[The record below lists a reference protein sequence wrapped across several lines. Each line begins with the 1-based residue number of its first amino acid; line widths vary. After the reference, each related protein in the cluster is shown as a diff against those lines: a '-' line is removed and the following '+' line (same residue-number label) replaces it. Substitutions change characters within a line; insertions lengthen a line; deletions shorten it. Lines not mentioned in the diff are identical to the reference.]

1 MVSGTR
7 RGRGDQESPGYED
20 NPRRRGI
27 GLATAVAA
35 LGGFLFGYD
44 TGVIGGALIYLKDDF
59 GLDDNGQQFVV
70 GILLVGALIGALAGG
85 AVADRLGRRT
95 TLLIASAVFAVGG
108 VLSGVAPGTGTL
120 VVARFV
126 LGVTIGISSVCVPL
140 YIAELA
146 PKERRGGLVSMNQFM
161 ITVGIFASYLVG
173 FAFSP
178 IEGWRWM
185 LGLAAVPAVAMFV
198 GMLGAQESPRWLIN
212 QGRPQEAR
220 DVLLGSRSVEEAEQ
234 EVYEIQ
240 EAAKEESRWG
250 WADLRRPRL
259 RPALMLG
266 VGVAAV
272 NQLAGVNAVI
282 YYAPTI
288 LQEIFG
294 SSGAILSTVGIGLVN
309 MLVTFVALRR
319 IDSWGRRPLLL
330 GGTAAVLSALV
341 ALTVLY
347 LLPTRDGVVGYLV
360 VVALCVYIAAFA
372 ASLGLAIWLVNSEV
386 YPTPIRGKAASLGSA
401 THWGLDMII
410 AFTVLTLISAIGE
423 SGLFALY
430 AVLTLLGLVF
440 LWRRMPETKG
450 RSLEEIDADLQASAG
465 RAR

>member
-1 MVSGTR
+1 MSTASTGP
-7 RGRGDQESPGYED
+7 DDAAPIGYED
-20 NPRRRGI
+20 EPQRRGV

-44 TGVIGGALIYLKDDF
+44 TGVIGGALPYIKDDF

-70 GILLVGALIGALAGG
+70 SILLAGALIGALTGG
-85 AVADRLGRRT
+85 TVADRFGRRP
-95 TLLIASAVFAVGG
+95 TLTAAAGIFALGG
-108 VLSGVAPGTGTL
+108 VLAGLAPGTPTL
-120 VVARFV
+120 AAARFV
-126 LGVTIGISSVCVPL
+126 LGLTIGVSSVCVPL

-161 ITVGIFASYLVG
+161 ITVGIFVSYLVG

-178 IEGWRWM
+178 IHGWRWM
-185 LGLAAVPAVAMFV
+185 LALAAVPAALMFV
-198 GMLGAQESPRWLIN
+198 GMLRAQESPRWLIN

-220 DVLLGSRSVEEAEQ
+220 EVLLGSRSVEEAEQ

-259 RPALMLG
+259 RPALVLG
-266 VGVAAV
+266 IGVAAV
-272 NQLAGVNAVI
+272 NQLSGVNAVI

-288 LQEIFG
+288 LEDIFG
-294 SSGAILSTVGIGLVN
+294 DAGALLSTVGIGLVN
-309 MLVTFVALRR
+309 MIVTWIALRQ
-319 IDSWGRRPLLL
+319 IDRLGRRPLLL
-330 GGTAAVLSALV
+330 GGTAAVLGALV

-347 LLPTRDGVVGYLV
+347 LLPSRDGIVGYLV
-360 VVALCVYIAAFA
+360 VAALCVYIAAFA

-401 THWGLDMII
+401 THWGLDMVI
-410 AFTVLTLISAIGE
+410 AFTVLTLISTVTEA
-423 SGLFALY
+423 GLFALY
-430 AVLTLLGLVF
+430 GLFALAGLIF
-440 LWRRMPETKG
+440 LWKRMPETKG